1 MEGGRANLYAWVDT
15 FLMTLKG
22 PSIRWLS
29 FTEGRFILMFS
40 VFTQT
45 KVPTGQSGVGSRFTL
60 ANF

>member
-29 FTEGRFILMFS
+29 FTEGCFILMFL
-40 VFTQT
+40 VFTQI
-45 KVPTGQSGVGSRFTL
+45 KVPTGQSGVGSHFTL